1 MRNHGS
7 VILHSEKA
15 TPTRTEEFG
24 LTLIT
29 ILFSAPT
36 WAEQYRTQNKP
47 GISPTTENPARRRIR
62 LRLPFQFPSN
72 RFLPKSSSSRNKLN
86 LLRKNQP
93 SQKPCRMNQR
103 HSLLIRFS
111 HKWFLESSPN
121 SPDKKL
127 LPLPQPRKGML
138 RYPRGQSYRNLRQ
151 IKTPLRK
158 TAFSIASSKRIDSIG
173 KVAPS

>member
-62 LRLPFQFPSN
+62 LQLPFQFPSN
-72 RFLPKSSSSRNKLN
+72 RFLPKSSSSRGGAREPILSELPNAVKATTLPV
-86 LLRKNQP
+86 KA
-93 SQKPCRMNQR
+93 R
-103 HSLLIRFS
+103 HTTAVGANVRAQASVVAG
-111 HKWFLESSPN
+111 
-121 SPDKKL
+121 
-127 LPLPQPRKGML
+127 PL
-138 RYPRGQSYRNLRQ
+138 
-151 IKTPLRK
+151 
-158 TAFSIASSKRIDSIG
+158 
-173 KVAPS
+173 

>member
-1 MRNHGS
+1 MKNHGS

-29 ILFSAPT
+29 ILFSAPM

-47 GISPTTENPARRRIR
+47 GISPTTENPVSRRIR

-72 RFLPKSSSSRNKLN
+72 HFPAQEQLIPKQAEPAPEKPAEPKTLPNE
-86 LLRKNQP
+86 P
-93 SQKPCRMNQR
+93 A
-103 HSLLIRFS
+103 SLPLIRFS
-111 HKWFLESSPN
+111 HKWFPESGPN

-127 LPLPQPRKGML
+127 LPLPQPRRGML

-158 TAFSIASSKRIDSIG
+158 QPFQSPLQKELTRSARWRL
-173 KVAPS
+173 P